1 MKKGK
6 IAVSIAMIGLFLAA
20 NAVAAE
26 HGGGESH
33 AAAAWMDFMWR
44 MVNFVIFV
52 GIIWKIAGKKMK
64 DFLSGR
70 REQISSELQD
80 MQSRKVDAEKRL
92 KEVEQSI
99 ANINQERQLI
109 LDQAREQGEAMRQS
123 IVAKAEE
130 EAEKI
135 REQAK
140 VKASQEMNQ
149 TVEML
154 RAELADKIIESAER
168 LIVSKLDKKGQEEL
182 IDEYLT
188 KVVIN

>member
-1 MKKGK
+1 MKKVK
-6 IAVSIAMIGLFLAA
+6 IAGSIIMIGLFLAV

-33 AAAAWMDFMWR
+33 NAAAWMDFMWR
-44 MVNFVIFV
+44 MINFVIFV
-52 GIIWKIAGKKMK
+52 GIIWKLAGKKMK
-64 DFLSGR
+64 EFLSGR

-80 MQSRKVDAEKRL
+80 MQTRKVDAEKRL

-99 ANINQERQLI
+99 ANINQERQQI

-135 REQAK
+135 KEQAK
-140 VKASQEMNQ
+140 VKASQEMHQ
-149 TVEML
+149 TIDML
-154 RAELADKIIESAER
+154 RAELADKVIEYAEK
-168 LIVSKLDKKGQEEL
+168 LIVSRLDKKEQEKL